1 MAKHF
6 DALTRLY
13 DAVRDSNH
21 DFKETTDIF
30 PLVDTEK
37 MAKTMELAK
46 KGAAN
51 GSENRPATAAKSNDE
66 VEREIVD
73 KMIDIREE
81 CYKTVERQ
89 YATYAS
95 RLRGLD
101 FEDCFSLIRQ
111 ASSASLTEYKAG
123 VAVSVDELFL
133 KRQRLKDA
141 GNDLADMKAEYG
153 IKRAA
158 TPTTTAENFVRAA
171 VLTVLFMFEAVANG
185 LFLSK
190 SDAGGILGG
199 IVVAVVFALVNVVGT
214 GIIAHYWVK
223 QFNRGGFGWKLF
235 GLSGVLA
242 YGALALLI
250 NVVLADYREVAA
262 GTIGEAGKLVY
273 EKVWTSPFGFTDIE
287 TWGLFAVGIVFSL
300 VAFIDVMGWG
310 DKFPKYGKVY
320 GLYVKAAGAYVDQKV
335 EEIEKLRAI
344 REEHDEKV
352 NLVIRQLSKRRVDH
366 GVILAA
372 RSNLAADFA
381 QFQSQLERTT
391 NQLLNIYRDANR
403 QARATGDPKYFS
415 QAYVLERRAPPA
427 IAGEVWKESDLAESI
442 REAQTRLEQQM
453 ADIAGEFDRAVEQYK
468 NLETMFLED
477 GYGYS
482 APKA

>member
-37 MAKTMELAK
+37 TAKTLDIVK

-51 GSENRPATAAKSNDE
+51 GSENRPATAAKGHDE

-73 KMIDIREE
+73 KMIDIRES

-111 ASSASLTEYKAG
+111 ASSASLTEYRAG

-141 GNDLADMKAEYG
+141 GNDLADIKSEYG

-158 TPTTTAENFVRAA
+158 TLTTTAENFARSA
-171 VLTVLFMFEAVANG
+171 VLTVLFLFEAIANG

-199 IVVAVVFALVNVVGT
+199 VIVAVVFALINVVGT
-214 GIIAHYWVK
+214 AIIAQYWVK
-223 QFNRGGFGWKLF
+223 QFNRGGFAWKVVGIL
-235 GLSGVLA
+235 GIVA

-262 GTIGEAGKLVY
+262 STFGEAGRLVY
-273 EKVWTSPFGFTDIE
+273 EKVMTSPFGFTDIE
-287 TWGLFAVGIVFSL
+287 TWGLFGVGIVFSL
-300 VAFIDVMGWG
+300 VAFIDVMSWG
-310 DKFPKYGKVY
+310 DPFPKYGRTY
-320 GLYVKAAGAYVDQKV
+320 RRYVKAANAYVDQKML
-335 EEIEKLRAI
+335 EIDKLRAI
-344 REEHDEKV
+344 RAEHDEKV

-372 RSNLAADFA
+372 RANLAADFV

-415 QAYVLERRAPPA
+415 QAYALERRDPPA

-442 REAQTRLEQQM
+442 REAQARLEQQM
-453 ADIAGEFDRAVEQYK
+453 ADIASEFDQAVAQYK
-468 NLETMFLED
+468 NLETMFVED
-477 GYGYS
+477 GYGYTAS
-482 APKA
+482 KA